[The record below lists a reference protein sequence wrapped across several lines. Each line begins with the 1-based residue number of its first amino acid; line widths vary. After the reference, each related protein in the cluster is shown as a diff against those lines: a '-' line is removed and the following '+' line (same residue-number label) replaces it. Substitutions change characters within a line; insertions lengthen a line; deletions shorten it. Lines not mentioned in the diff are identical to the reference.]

1 MADVKISDLT
11 AAAAALTTHQIE
23 VNEGGTSKRVTIAQ
37 IQTLLAAVQ
46 TGTHEFFVAA
56 PAMTAATTNG
66 PSSGTTELSTNK
78 NMKSTFDFDAT
89 TAESVQFSY
98 LLPKGVNTTFTMTF
112 KPVWS
117 FASGSGAVVW
127 EMAAVAT
134 SDGDAGDVAFGTGQ
148 TSTDTAQTAGMTHI
162 GPESSTI
169 TIAGSPATGD
179 FINVRVKRLP
189 ADAGDTLGVD
199 AKLLGVL
206 IRYTYTGPNDA

>member
-1 MADVKISDLT
+1 
-11 AAAAALTTHQIE
+11 
-23 VNEGGTSKRVTIAQ
+23 
-37 IQTLLAAVQ
+37 
-46 TGTHEFFVAA
+46 
-56 PAMTAATTNG
+56 
-66 PSSGTTELSTNK
+66 
-78 NMKSTFDFDAT
+78 
-89 TAESVQFSY
+89 
-98 LLPKGVNTTFTMTF
+98 
-112 KPVWS
+112 
-117 FASGSGAVVW
+117 
-127 EMAAVAT
+127 MAAVAT